1 LYFAGAQLQSTSS
14 ACARAANNGVS
25 AAEGGKWG
33 GNAMLPRRR
42 FLQLAAIAAGAIV
55 SRRAAA
61 LDYPT
66 KPIRWIV
73 GYPPGGS
80 ADTVSRILAQWLTER
95 LGQPVIIENKPGAAT
110 NISLQ
115 AAINSPADGYTM
127 VYLGTSA
134 TVNLSF
140 FDQQP
145 SFNVLRDIAPVSGV
159 ADFPFV
165 FVVNKSIVAKDVAAF
180 IAYAKANPGKITMAS
195 FGAGTSSHLA
205 GELFQAMAGIRL
217 VHVPYRGEALALAD
231 MISGHVEV
239 MFDTLSAALPHIRS
253 GALRALAM
261 AGKTR
266 HEALPDVPTV
276 AETVAGY
283 DAMSWGGLGV
293 PRGTPAEII
302 DRLNREM
309 NAGLADPAVRKRL
322 NDVAAVPIFHSPEGF
337 SALMVA
343 ETEKWA
349 KVVKLAG
356 VKAE

>member
-1 LYFAGAQLQSTSS
+1 M
-14 ACARAANNGVS
+14 
-25 AAEGGKWG
+25 K
-33 GNAMLPRRR
+33 LPRRR
-42 FLQLAAIAAGAIV
+42 FLQLVGIAAAGPVLSQHA
-55 SRRAAA
+55 RA

-73 GYPPGGS
+73 GYPAGGS

-115 AAINSPADGYTM
+115 AAINSPPDGYTM

-134 TVNLSF
+134 TVNPSF
-140 FDQQP
+140 FESLP
-145 SFNVLRDIAPVSGV
+145 FNVLRDIAPVSGV

-165 FVVNKSIVAKDVAAF
+165 FVVNKSIQSKNVAEF
-180 IAYAKANPGKITMAS
+180 IAYAKANPGKISMAS

-205 GELFQAMAGIRL
+205 GELFQAMTGIKL
-217 VHVPYRGEALALAD
+217 VHVPYRGEAFALAD
-231 MISGHVEV
+231 MISGHVEA

-266 HEALPDVPTV
+266 YEGLPDVPTV
-276 AETVAGY
+276 GETVAGY
-283 DAMSWGGLGV
+283 DAMAWGGIGV
-293 PRGTPAEII
+293 PRGTPPEII
-302 DRLNREM
+302 DRLNQAI

-322 NDVAAVPIFHSPEGF
+322 LDVACVPIFYTPAEL
-337 SALMVA
+337 SAFMAA
-343 ETEKWA
+343 ETVKWA
-349 KVVKLAG
+349 EVVKRAG
-356 VKAE
+356 VRAE

>member
-1 LYFAGAQLQSTSS
+1 M
-14 ACARAANNGVS
+14 
-25 AAEGGKWG
+25 KI
-33 GNAMLPRRR
+33 PRRR
-42 FLQLAAIAAGAIV
+42 FLQFAAAAVAPALVG
-55 SRRAAA
+55 RAAA

-66 KPIRWIV
+66 RPIRWII
-73 GYPPGGS
+73 GYPAGGS

-115 AAINSPADGYTM
+115 AAISSPPDGYTM

-134 TVNLSF
+134 TVNPSF
-140 FDQQP
+140 FESLP
-145 SFNVLRDIAPVSGV
+145 FNVLRDIAPVSGV
-159 ADFPFV
+159 GDFPFV
-165 FVVNKSIVAKDVAAF
+165 FVVNKSIPSKNVAEF
-180 IAYAKANPGKITMAS
+180 IAYAKANPGRITMAS

-205 GELFQAMAGIRL
+205 GELFQAMTGIKL
-217 VHVPYRGEALALAD
+217 VHVPYRGEAFALAD

-253 GALRALAM
+253 GALRALAV

-266 HEALPDVPTV
+266 YEGLPDVPTV
-276 AETVAGY
+276 GETVAGY
-283 DAMSWGGLGV
+283 DAMSWGGIGV
-293 PRGTPAEII
+293 PRGTPPEII
-302 DRLNREM
+302 SKLNQVV

-322 NDVAAVPIFHSPEGF
+322 LDVACVPIFFTPAELTAF
-337 SALMVA
+337 MTA

-349 KVVKLAG
+349 EVVKRSG

>member
-1 LYFAGAQLQSTSS
+1 MVM
-14 ACARAANNGVS
+14 GV
-25 AAEGGKWG
+25 EPGFPG
-33 GNAMLPRRR
+33 GNAMEHPRRR
-42 FLQLAAIAAGAIV
+42 FLQLAAAAAAGSILARGAV
-55 SRRAAA
+55 A
-61 LDYPT
+61 LDYPV

-73 GYPPGGS
+73 GYPAGGS

-115 AAINSPADGYTM
+115 AAINSPPDGYTM
-127 VYLGTSA
+127 VFLGTSA
-134 TVNLSF
+134 TVNPSF
-140 FDQQP
+140 FESLP
-145 SFNVLRDIAPVSGV
+145 FNVLRDIAPVSGL

-165 FVVNKSIVAKDVAAF
+165 LVVNNAVQSRNVAEF
-180 IAYAKANPGKITMAS
+180 IAYAKANPGKISMAS

-205 GELFQAMAGIRL
+205 GELFQAMTGVKL
-217 VHVPYRGEALALAD
+217 VHVPYRGEAFALAD

-266 HEALPDVPTV
+266 YEALPDVPTV
-276 AETVAGY
+276 GETVAGY
-283 DAMSWGGLGV
+283 DAMSWAGIGV
-293 PRGTPAEII
+293 PRGTPGEII
-302 DRLNREM
+302 ERLAHAI
-309 NAGLADPAVRKRL
+309 NAGLADPVVRRRL
-322 NDVAAVPIFHSPEGF
+322 NDVAASPIFYTPAEF
-337 SALMVA
+337 SAFMAA

-349 KVVKLAG
+349 KVVKLSG

>member
-1 LYFAGAQLQSTSS
+1 M
-14 ACARAANNGVS
+14 
-25 AAEGGKWG
+25 K
-33 GNAMLPRRR
+33 LPRRR
-42 FLQLAAIAAGAIV
+42 FLQVVGVAATGAV
-55 SRRAAA
+55 LSQHARA
-61 LDYPT
+61 LDYPV
-66 KPIRWIV
+66 KPIRWII
-73 GYPPGGS
+73 GYPAGGS

-115 AAINSPADGYTM
+115 AAISSPPDGYTM

-134 TVNLSF
+134 TVNPSF
-140 FDQQP
+140 FESLP
-145 SFNVLRDIAPVSGV
+145 FNVLRDIAPVSGV

-165 FVVNKSIVAKDVAAF
+165 FVVNKSIPSKNVAEF
-180 IAYAKANPGKITMAS
+180 IAYAKANPGKISMAS

-205 GELFQAMAGIRL
+205 GELFQAMTGIKL
-217 VHVPYRGEALALAD
+217 VHVPYRGEAFALAD

-253 GALRALAM
+253 GALRALGM
-261 AGKTR
+261 AGKNR
-266 HEALPDVPTV
+266 YEGLPDVPTV
-276 AETVAGY
+276 GETVAGY
-283 DAMSWGGLGV
+283 DAMAWGGIGV

-302 DRLNREM
+302 DRLNQAI

-322 NDVAAVPIFHSPEGF
+322 LDVACVPIFYTPAEL
-337 SALMVA
+337 SAFMAA

-349 KVVKLAG
+349 QVVKRSG